1 MTDLTGQGI
10 FDYIRKLEHQEE
22 LGVMEARHY
31 PYQIG
36 FETIVPYAASITEAD
51 LVMTDG
57 RSLEQVGVL
66 PHEMLVPS
74 ASDLA
79 AGLDIVMARAVVLGV
94 GK

>member
-36 FETIVPYAASITEAD
+36 FETIVPYAASITEARHRNGPSGCTGRGK
-51 LVMTDG
+51 MT
-57 RSLEQVGVL
+57 SEAANQLF
-66 PHEMLVPS
+66 PHEWPR
-74 ASDLA
+74 D
-79 AGLDIVMARAVVLGV
+79 
-94 GK
+94 